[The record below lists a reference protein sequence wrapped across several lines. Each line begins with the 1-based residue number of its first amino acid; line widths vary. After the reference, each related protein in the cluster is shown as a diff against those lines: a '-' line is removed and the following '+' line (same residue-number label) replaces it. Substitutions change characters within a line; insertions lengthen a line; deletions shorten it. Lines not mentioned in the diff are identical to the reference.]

1 MPFDVQCSIPSAQIV
16 STRDR
21 LGRPIAFH
29 DAQVAAACLPHRTS
43 LATRNIKDFDGTGVD
58 LINLRLT

>member
-1 MPFDVQCSIPSAQIV
+1 LPRSFFA
-16 STRDR
+16 RDR

-29 DAQVAAACLPHRTS
+29 DAQIAAACLLHRTS

-58 LINLRLT
+58 LINIWFT

>member
-29 DAQVAAACLPHRTS
+29 DAQIAAACLLHRTS

-58 LINLRLT
+58 LINLWLT